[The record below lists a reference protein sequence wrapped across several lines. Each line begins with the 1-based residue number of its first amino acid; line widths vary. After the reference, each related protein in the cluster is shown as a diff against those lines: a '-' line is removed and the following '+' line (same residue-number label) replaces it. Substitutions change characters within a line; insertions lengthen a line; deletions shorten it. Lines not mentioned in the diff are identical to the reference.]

1 MSRILPSNA
10 AQKDAQI
17 VVKTIQIMTSMVS
30 LFPKCLTG
38 DSIRHIS
45 SCVHN
50 GSPAIRDEAANFLLT
65 TCSDFDDANSMLAI
79 QKVPK
84 PQEDGSEADFS
95 VNFFSEPNK
104 SKKQIQKLFDLVRK
118 HIVSREDYMKIIKQ
132 LNPEVQII
140 EENPMEP
147 ISMLRQERKP
157 LVLLSEEKAR
167 ILVRV
172 FGRKT
177 SVLYDV
183 KSLSEMLSAE
193 NQSD

>member
-1 MSRILPSNA
+1 M
-10 AQKDAQI
+10 
-17 VVKTIQIMTSMVS
+17 
-30 LFPKCLTG
+30 
-38 DSIRHIS
+38 
-45 SCVHN
+45 
-50 GSPAIRDEAANFLLT
+50 
-65 TCSDFDDANSMLAI
+65 
-79 QKVPK
+79 PK

-118 HIVSREDYMKIIKQ
+118 HIVSRDDYMKIIKQ
-132 LNPEVQII
+132 LNPEVHII

-147 ISMLRQERKP
+147 ISMLRQDKKP
-157 LVLLSEEKAR
+157 FVSLSEEKAR

-193 NQSD
+193 NQSDQMREMIAQTIFISMASIKQCIITQANSKEAAIFRKYWELCITSLPLAKLNEMIQSNRDNQRIVDPLLKSTILLGP